1 MRIAL
6 TIAVVTMLM
15 TLTNTAVAQEPEPPL
30 EWTTPE
36 TARLTSAGMD
46 HQPGVAPIVVSNV
59 PGGLVQPTV
68 LDPEELELDTLGLV
82 PHRSEFADVFRD
94 DDGNPQQR
102 AWRYTQLTHAHNWY
116 AHDIVI
122 RDTNFSWNGTGTDE
136 IVADG
141 KTLTLLTR
149 IMPFSIPAGV
159 LVSSHYGEQVTA
171 SFARPD
177 GEVTFESVAEGT
189 FIGLDPT
196 VPSEDR
202 PPRRLANRRV
212 YGYSLWPYLFALM
225 DLEPGDS
232 FILPGYELSNNQEYY
247 VRAVVH
253 GTTVVTDE
261 RQRRFSALVV
271 RRFVTPTLEEAI
283 LLDPEAPNRVVEY
296 YVSDA
301 PPYYLGHRSGRLDE
315 AGELV
320 VSRESILLDFQE
332 LTVSPRRR
340 LEALLEIRR
349 RLLEGTPAS
358 RRGGTTPMTCTTV
371 ESEVEFL
378 REHLFWLYCGRSVD
392 CSSPT
397 ERGRSGSTGQDG
409 QAPVDATH
417 AKG

>member
-232 FILPGYELSNNQEYY
+232 FVLPGYELSNDQEYY

-283 LLDPEAPNRVVEY
+283 LLDPEAQTVWSNTTYPMRHRITWVIAAVGSTRPGSSWSVARASSSTSRN
-296 YVSDA
+296 S
-301 PPYYLGHRSGRLDE
+301 PYHRDVGSKRCSRSG
-315 AGELV
+315 AV
-320 VSRESILLDFQE
+320 YSR
-332 LTVSPRRR
+332 V
-340 LEALLEIRR
+340 
-349 RLLEGTPAS
+349 PAS